1 MNRYDVIIIGA
12 GPAGC
17 ATALFLQSRGYRVVV
32 LDQARFPR
40 DKVCG
45 EFISPAADPILE
57 ELGLM
62 DAIEQTQPVRLQ
74 GVAISAYGNETLCID
89 YPPHPQDARPMTS
102 LSLPRFVFDHL
113 LVKRLRHAGIELRE
127 AHKVDDL
134 IFENGSVVGVKVRD
148 GDQAPLTLKARMVV
162 DAGGRNS
169 IALRRLNLKQG
180 SARQRKIALA
190 AHWTGAQLSHNYCTM
205 HISPPGYTGMARVGD
220 DLLNVVLVVDSK
232 LVKGRE
238 RASFYTEA
246 VLSNPLRRKYLAGA
260 VLKGPVRAV
269 DSLSYRVK
277 PVPCGGLLLVGDATG
292 FIDPFTGEG
301 IYLSLRS
308 AQLAGEVLDRAFRS
322 KQFSREVVQRYEVLR
337 LREFHKKFTLSRILQ
352 RLIYNPWLCRRVV
365 TALAANP
372 DLAQQLVGVLGDYM
386 PAEHVVS
393 FRFLVK
399 TILAGLRPQSGKRGC
414 KNFDFRRLLKSADP
428 E

>member
-1 MNRYDVIIIGA
+1 MDRYDVIIIGA

-17 ATALFLQSRGYRVVV
+17 ATALFLHRRGYRVVV

-45 EFISPAADPILE
+45 EFISPAADPILA

-62 DAIEQTQPVRLQ
+62 DAIEQTAPMRLQ
-74 GVAISAYGNETLCID
+74 GVAISAYGDEALCID
-89 YPPHPQDARPMTS
+89 YPPHPQDARPMAS

-134 IFENGSVVGVKVRD
+134 IFDKGSVVGVKARD
-148 GDQAPLTLKARMVV
+148 EDQTPLTLKARVVV

-169 IALRRLNLKQG
+169 ISLRRLNLKQG
-180 SARQRKIALA
+180 GASQRKIALA
-190 AHWTGAQLSHNYCTM
+190 AHWTGAQLPQSYCFM
-205 HISPPGYTGMARVGD
+205 HISPPGYTGMAAVAD
-220 DLLNVVLVVDSK
+220 DLLNVVLVVDSELAK
-232 LVKGRE
+232 SKDRT
-238 RASFYTEA
+238 SFYTEV
-246 VLSNPLRRKYLAGA
+246 VLSNPLRRKYLEGA

-269 DSLSYRVK
+269 DSLSYEVK

-322 KQFSREVVQRYEVLR
+322 SEFSRKTVQGYEGLR
-337 LREFHKKFTLSRILQ
+337 LREFHKKFMLSRILQ
-352 RLIYNPWLCRRVV
+352 RLIYNPRVCRGVV
-365 TALAANP
+365 KALAGNP
-372 DLAQQLVGVLGDYM
+372 DLAQELVGVLGDYI
-386 PAEHVVS
+386 PADRVVS

-399 TILAGLRPQSGKRGC
+399 MILAYLRPQSGKRSFKGS
-414 KNFDFRRLLKSADP
+414 DFRHLLKSADP
-428 E
+428 K